1 MTVTQL
7 LWGLISFLFV
17 ISFFFV
23 RYWLINNEKNLDK
36 KMDKDVCEVL
46 HKDVRGRTNTLFKH
60 EHASSGEVII
70 K

>member
-1 MTVTQL
+1 
-7 LWGLISFLFV
+7 
-17 ISFFFV
+17 
-23 RYWLINNEKNLDK
+23 
-36 KMDKDVCEVL
+36 MDKDVCEVL